1 MRKKNIKKVIS
12 LLEELD
18 SLTVDL
24 VADKLN
30 ISKIEAESI
39 FKYLIVNEYVLNLS
53 SKTGIEISASK
64 YVDYKSLSKDL
75 AKTTNNEANK
85 KNKIIK
91 WIGWIIMVAASLL
104 AIRWYILN

>member
-24 VADKLN
+24 VVDKLN

-39 FKYLIVNEYVLNLS
+39 FKYLVVNEYVLNLS
-53 SKTGIEISASK
+53 SKTGFEISASK

-75 AKTTNNEANK
+75 AKTTNNGT
-85 KNKIIK
+85 KIIK
-91 WIGWIIMVAASLL
+91 WIGWIIMIAASLL
-104 AIRWYILN
+104 AIRWYILNY

>member
-12 LLEELD
+12 LLVEFD

-30 ISKIEAESI
+30 ISKIEVESI

-53 SKTGIEISASK
+53 SKTGFEISANK
-64 YVDYKSLSKDL
+64 YVDYKSLSKNL
-75 AKTTNNEANK
+75 AKTTNNRTNK
-85 KNKIIK
+85 KIKIIK

>member
-24 VADKLN
+24 VADKLK

-53 SKTGIEISASK
+53 SKTGFVISASK

-75 AKTTNNEANK
+75 AKTTNNRT
-85 KNKIIK
+85 KIIK
-91 WIGWIIMVAASLL
+91 WIGWIIMIAASLL
-104 AIRWYILN
+104 AIRWYILNY

>member
-18 SLTVDL
+18 SLTVDF

-30 ISKIEAESI
+30 ISKIEVESI

-53 SKTGIEISASK
+53 SKTGFEISANK

-75 AKTTNNEANK
+75 AKTTNNGT
-85 KNKIIK
+85 KIIK
-91 WIGWIIMVAASLL
+91 WIGWIIMVAASIL
-104 AIRWYILN
+104 AIRWYILNY

>member
-39 FKYLIVNEYVLNLS
+39 FKYLIVNDYVLNLS
-53 SKTGIEISASK
+53 SKIGFEISASK

-75 AKTTNNEANK
+75 AKTTNNK
-85 KNKIIK
+85 TKIIK
-91 WIGWIIMVAASLL
+91 WIGWIIMIAASLL
-104 AIRWYILN
+104 AIRWYILNY

>member
-1 MRKKNIKKVIS
+1 MRKKNVKKVIF

-18 SLTVDL
+18 PLTVDL
-24 VADKLN
+24 VADKLH
-30 ISKIEAESI
+30 ISKIEVESI

-53 SKTGIEISASK
+53 SKTGFEISASK
-64 YVDYKSLSKDL
+64 NVDYKSLSNDI
-75 AKTTNNEANK
+75 AKITNNGANK
-85 KNKIIK
+85 KSNIIK

>member
-12 LLEELD
+12 LLEEFD

-53 SKTGIEISASK
+53 SKTGFEISASK

-75 AKTTNNEANK
+75 AKTTNNK
-85 KNKIIK
+85 TKIIK
-91 WIGWIIMVAASLL
+91 WIGWIIMIAASLL
-104 AIRWYILN
+104 AIRWYILNY

>member
-39 FKYLIVNEYVLNLS
+39 FKYLIVNDYVLNLS
-53 SKTGIEISASK
+53 SKTSFEISASK

-75 AKTTNNEANK
+75 AKTTNNK
-85 KNKIIK
+85 TKIIK
-91 WIGWIIMVAASLL
+91 WIGWIIMIAASLL
-104 AIRWYILN
+104 AIRWYILNY

>member
-53 SKTGIEISASK
+53 SKAGFEISASK

-75 AKTTNNEANK
+75 AKTT
-85 KNKIIK
+85 KNGTKIIK
-91 WIGWIIMVAASLL
+91 WIGWIIMIAASLL
-104 AIRWYILN
+104 AIRWYILNY